1 MNQAVKKGETPQ
13 VPSTEAEA
21 LQDIISWSASRPLWQ
36 RDALR
41 RLCQK
46 GSLEETDYVE
56 LLEICKTNPATAL
69 PIASEHAPA
78 PEAASS
84 HIYLRRIHS
93 VEHVNALAA
102 QQTVQFEKGNGI
114 TVIYGDNGSGKSG
127 YARIL
132 KSACRARLNEELKIL
147 PNIYASGAGTPK
159 AKIDFAV
166 NDQNRSADWT
176 FKTACDPTLSAV
188 SVFDS
193 ATANIHVDEENEVA
207 YNPYPL
213 EILKQLSDAAKEI
226 QRRLNLEM
234 ETLEN
239 QTPQSLKAP
248 KHHQDTQVYDVTS
261 KLTAKTDIAK
271 IQSLAILTE
280 EETKAYET
288 LKADLAN
295 DPEAAAR
302 KVRNTKAKIEQG
314 ALTVKS
320 LGAAIDTVNLHQVQ
334 ALCKD
339 YVAKQTAAAAA
350 AENLFRDEKLAQV
363 GSESWRVLW
372 EAARKYSEGAAY
384 PDKNFPHTVD
394 DAHCVLCHQEL
405 SEDAVKRLH
414 NFEHFVQDETKQQEK
429 IAKNALHIAIDA
441 LAKKSPALKLVEEI
455 QEVLEELGK
464 NSLAEDLRQVIIQG
478 KWRLRAFLNNMD
490 SVIDTL
496 PPLINYPEER
506 ITAVVTEL
514 DNRITTLAAE
524 KDSAT
529 RKQAE
534 AKLVELEDRK
544 WLAIVKDDVIAQV
557 ARIKSVDALRKLVN
571 DNKTTA
577 ITAKSSDLAKYLVT
591 DALRAQFSKEVAK
604 LDLGKL
610 AIELV
615 HKVTRHGSPL
625 FKVALERKP
634 DAKVS
639 AVLSEGEFRCIALA
653 AFLAEQSTT
662 ASKSTVVFDDPVCS
676 LDHMHREQVAKRLAE
691 EAKSRQVVIFTHDLA
706 FLFLLEEACGHKGAS
721 IAYRWVSRNDETTGF
736 CENNAPPKAQKVL
749 DVLTGLQ
756 KHFDNVKQFHANGK
770 MQDWRNAVYYF
781 QMELRPLWERAVE
794 DAVAPVVRRFQ
805 NNVDTKGLSK
815 LTVLTLEDC
824 KVMREGYSRCSKL
837 LHSESEQLNRP
848 LPKPE
853 AIQAEIDAMKKW
865 IEEVKSRQGKVE
877 EI

>member
-1 MNQAVKKGETPQ
+1 MQYAKDIAKLTPDITF
-13 VPSTEAEA
+13 VFTEAKA
-21 LQDIISWSASRPLWQ
+21 LQDIIFWSARRPLWQ

-46 GSLEETDYVE
+46 GSLEEADYVE
-56 LLEICKTNPATAL
+56 LLEICKTNPLTAL

-102 QQTVQFEKGNGI
+102 EQTLLFEKGSGI

-159 AKIDFAV
+159 AKIDFSV
-166 NDQNRSADWT
+166 NGQNRSADWA
-176 FKTACDPTLSAV
+176 FRTACDPTLSAV

-193 ATANIHVDEENEVA
+193 ATANIHVDKQNEVA

-213 EILKQLSDAAKEI
+213 ELLKQLSDTTKEI
-226 QRRLNLEM
+226 QCRLNLEI

-248 KHHQDTQVYDVTS
+248 KHHQGTQVYDVTS
-261 KLTAKTDIAK
+261 KLTAKTDISK
-271 IQSLAILTE
+271 IQSLATLTE
-280 EETKAYET
+280 EEAKAYET

-295 DPEAAAR
+295 DPEATAR
-302 KVRNTKAKIEQG
+302 KVRNTKTKIEQG
-314 ALTVKS
+314 ALTVQS
-320 LGAAIDTVNLHQVQ
+320 LAEAIASTNLQQVQ
-334 ALCKD
+334 ALYKD
-339 YVAKQTAAAAA
+339 YVAKQAAAVAA

-372 EAARKYSEGAAY
+372 EAARKYSDGAAY
-384 PDKNFPHTVD
+384 PDKTFPHTAG

-405 SEDAVKRLH
+405 SEDAAKRLH
-414 NFEHFVQDETKQQEK
+414 SFEHFVQDETKQQEK
-429 IAKNALHIAIDA
+429 NAKNSLHVAIDA
-441 LAKKSPALKLVEEI
+441 LVKKSPALKLVKEMQEI
-455 QEVLEELGK
+455 LEELGK
-464 NSLAEDLRQVIIQG
+464 SSLAEDLRQVIIQG

-490 SVIDTL
+490 AGIDML

-506 ITAVVTEL
+506 ITALLAGL
-514 DNRITTLAAE
+514 DIRISTLTAE
-524 KDSAT
+524 KDSEA
-529 RKQAE
+529 RKQANK
-534 AKLVELEDRK
+534 KLLELEDRK
-544 WLAIVKDDVIAQV
+544 WLAIVKDDAIAQV
-557 ARIKSVDALRKLVN
+557 GRIKSMDALRKLVN

-577 ITAKSSDLAKYLVT
+577 ITAKSSELAKYLVT
-591 DALRAQFSKEVAK
+591 DALCAQFSKEVDK

-615 HKVTRHGSPL
+615 HSGTRQGSPL
-625 FKVALERKP
+625 FKVALERNP

-653 AFLAEQSTT
+653 AFLAEQATT

-691 EAKSRQVVIFTHDLA
+691 EANSRQVVIFTHDLA
-706 FLFLLEEACGHKGAS
+706 FLFLLEEACYNKGAS

-736 CENNAPPKAQKVL
+736 CENNAPPKAQKVP
-749 DVLTGLQ
+749 DVLIRLQ
-756 KHFDNVKQFHANGK
+756 KRLDNVKQFYVSGNMTKWQHE
-770 MQDWRNAVYYF
+770 VYHF
-781 QMELRPLWERAVE
+781 QHELRLLWERAVE
-794 DAVAPVVRRFQ
+794 DAVSPVVSRFK
-805 NNVDTKGLSK
+805 NKVKTAGLAK
-815 LTVLTLEDC
+815 LTAITKKDC
-824 KVMREGYSRCSKL
+824 ELMREAYGRCSKL
-837 LHSESEQLNRP
+837 LHNESERLNSP

-853 AIQAEIDAMKKW
+853 VIQAEINIMKTW
-865 IEEVKSRQGKVE
+865 IQQISDCQAKV
-877 EI
+877 